1 MMKPALI
8 IYGNVVLTKC
18 LQMLTGGGKSDY
30 IIFATPERYDLSN
43 AIKIYGDVRIE
54 ELHVN
59 GLVLITGDL
68 VFERG
73 GCHG

>member
-1 MMKPALI
+1 MKPTLI
-8 IYGNVVLTKC
+8 IYGNVLLTRC

-30 IIFATPERYDLSN
+30 IIFATPEKYDLSN
-43 AIKIYGDVRIE
+43 AIKIYGDVQIE

-68 VFERG
+68 VLEG
-73 GCHG
+73 GGRHE